1 MRLSY
6 NPERDNLIIEERNK
20 GATFREIGKKFN
32 ISAHRANQIFSTA
45 ESKSN
50 LTPFFLRNNKT
61 ELYRKQQ
68 RDESIA
74 RFGTWTQ
81 KVCLLMPHLQAIKA
95 IAEEKNK

>member
-1 MRLSY
+1 MRLSHK
-6 NPERDNLIIEERNK
+6 PERDNLIIEERNK

-32 ISAHRANQIFSTA
+32 ISANRVSQIINTA
-45 ESKSN
+45 ESKVN
-50 LTPFFLRNNKT
+50 LTPFLRNNKT

>member
-32 ISAHRANQIFSTA
+32 ISAFRASQIFKTA
-45 ESKSN
+45 ESKVN
-50 LTPFFLRNNKT
+50 LTPFLIRNNKT

-74 RFGTWTQ
+74 LFGTWAQ
-81 KVCLLMPHLQAIKA
+81 KVCLLLPHLKAIKA
-95 IAEEKNK
+95 IAEEKK